1 MSGGS
6 FRKLTLPSNGISGT
20 GCWANDVAA
29 ASSATRVMARR
40 FMATSYGAGQYG
52 DRRRAD
58 QALSAGPLSQG
69 QIFEQRLG
77 LLQRETRVGD
87 ALAVDRGAAGDVILP
102 AVDQMALEHR
112 AEDTAGTGRDLGA
125 DRL

>member
-20 GCWANDVAA
+20 GCCANDVAA
-29 ASSATRVMARR
+29 ASSATRVRARR
-40 FMATSYGAGQYG
+40 VMATSCGARQYG

-69 QIFEQRLG
+69 EILQQRLG
-77 LLQRETRVGD
+77 LLQRQAGVGD
-87 ALAVDRGAAGDVILP
+87 ALAVDRGPAGHVVLP
-102 AVDQMALEHR
+102 AVDQMAL
-112 AEDTAGTGRDLGA
+112 
-125 DRL
+125 